1 MIKWDDK
8 YSVGLSIVDEEHKE
22 FIGII
27 NKAILAKEHNDNPEE
42 IREVLREMTIYA
54 LKHFKTEE
62 SYMKV
67 FNYPYYQDHK
77 EEHRDFYIETI
88 ACLDKLIK
96 GDSQIAN
103 EILEYLK
110 WWLINHIQE
119 TDKKYIDCFKRNGVK

>member
-8 YSVGLSIVDEEHKE
+8 YSLGLSIVDEEHKK
-22 FIGII
+22 FFGIL
-27 NKAILAKEHNDNPEE
+27 NKAILAKEHNVNPAET
-42 IREVLREMTIYA
+42 REVLREMTNYA
-54 LKHFKTEE
+54 LTHFKTED

-88 ACLDKLIK
+88 AYLDKLIK
-96 GDSQIAN
+96 GNYQIVH

-110 WWLINHIQE
+110 WWLINHIQG
-119 TDKKYIDCFKRNGVK
+119 TDKKFVDYCKENGLK